1 MFYLGEFLSSDM
13 LSGMKLETCA
23 SRVCEKCN
31 TVTNARTKL
40 DYHQVLW
47 LMSQEEWNRGKIQLK
62 TLLGKVPFD
71 TMECECD
78 RCQTTTKRKEYTTI
92 SESPQ
97 QLLYINVCRSS
108 NMVDKSVANKAYYIP
123 DEERY

>member
-1 MFYLGEFLSSDM
+1 MHFLGEYQSSDM

-47 LMSQEEWNRGKIQLK
+47 LMSQEEWNRGKIPLK
-62 TLLGKVPFD
+62 EILKKGTHE
-71 TMECECD
+71 TIECECD
-78 RCQTTTKRKEYTTI
+78 HCQTTTT
-92 SESPQ
+92 
-97 QLLYINVCRSS
+97 
-108 NMVDKSVANKAYYIP
+108 
-123 DEERY
+123 